1 MFKRIISMLLV
12 AVMLV
17 SAAFL
22 VACSG
27 DEESSTAQGDVSKS
41 IDAGFLAGNKNWNG
55 TTVTVLTHNLS
66 DYSTAAFAH
75 EESEIAEPVAEAF
88 LNRNR
93 YIEEKYGIKIRATY
107 VDKLDGMIERVR
119 LEANSQTGEFQA
131 VKGGIMYMST
141 LGVEGM
147 LHDFNNIGNDYIH
160 LDQAW
165 WDQALIRD
173 LTLSGKLWFLAG
185 DAIVDDDEATWA
197 LYFNKGLVKTNNLE
211 DPYQLVKDG
220 NWTLDTMYEMAKKVH
235 KMNGSTMSYDP
246 AVGDVWGIVA
256 QSYDSY
262 MFMAGAGQPLV
273 DNSGEKPV
281 FRIMNERNISVFQ
294 KLHNILHDKENVGI
308 ADFFGRW
315 DSGVYDQEATI
326 FSNGNALFMPGSIST
341 VSSDKM
347 KNAEIEYGILPMPKA
362 DTTQEDYTTSET
374 VYWCGVLSIPS
385 FIKGEE
391 LDATCFALEAMAYY
405 GKEMVTPEYY
415 ERTLTY
421 KRFKDDD
428 SRDMLDLIFRNR
440 TYDLGTVFDFSTG
453 AAGSGSLYF
462 YTTLLSDESGN
473 IASLYEQKQQSFE
486 SALQNLIDECW
497 N

>member
-12 AVMLV
+12 SAMLV

-75 EESEIAEPVAEAF
+75 EESETAEPVAEAF

-93 YIEEKYGIKIRATY
+93 YIEEKYGIKIRGTY

-119 LEANSQTGEFQA
+119 LESSSQTGEFQA

-173 LTLSGKLWFLAG
+173 LTLNGKLWFLAG

-197 LYFNKGLVKTNNLE
+197 L
-211 DPYQLVKDG
+211 
-220 NWTLDTMYEMAKKVH
+220 
-235 KMNGSTMSYDP
+235 
-246 AVGDVWGIVA
+246 
-256 QSYDSY
+256 
-262 MFMAGAGQPLV
+262 
-273 DNSGEKPV
+273 
-281 FRIMNERNISVFQ
+281 
-294 KLHNILHDKENVGI
+294 
-308 ADFFGRW
+308 
-315 DSGVYDQEATI
+315 
-326 FSNGNALFMPGSIST
+326 
-341 VSSDKM
+341 
-347 KNAEIEYGILPMPKA
+347 
-362 DTTQEDYTTSET
+362 
-374 VYWCGVLSIPS
+374 
-385 FIKGEE
+385 
-391 LDATCFALEAMAYY
+391 
-405 GKEMVTPEYY
+405 
-415 ERTLTY
+415 
-421 KRFKDDD
+421 
-428 SRDMLDLIFRNR
+428 
-440 TYDLGTVFDFSTG
+440 
-453 AAGSGSLYF
+453 
-462 YTTLLSDESGN
+462 
-473 IASLYEQKQQSFE
+473 
-486 SALQNLIDECW
+486 
-497 N
+497 